1 MRQPRNT
8 RANPENEYGESPL
21 GRTTYSWGVAEAGH
35 SDLSS
40 DGGEV
45 HGASTKPPS
54 QTWRTFLENHIQQL
68 VSTDFLVVSTVSF
81 RLLFVFVVLGHHRR
95 HAIHFNVTTHPTAE
109 WTARQIAEAFPWD
122 SAPGYLLHDRD
133 CIYGASFHQRV
144 GEMGI
149 REVLTAPRSPWQN
162 AYAER
167 FIGSLR
173 RECLD
178 HIIIF
183 NESSLRRILKAY
195 FEYYDHSRTHLAL
208 KKDAPASRAVQP
220 PILGAVIEVPQ
231 VGGLHHR
238 YERRAA

>member
-1 MRQPRNT
+1 MSS
-8 RANPENEYGESPL
+8 ANPLWGAPRIHGELLKL
-21 GRTTYSWGVAEAGH
+21 GIKISQATVAKYRVRGR
-35 SDLSS
+35 
-40 DGGEV
+40 
-45 HGASTKPPS
+45 KPPS
-54 QTWRTFLENHIQQL
+54 QTWRTFLENHLNEL

-81 RLLFVFVVLGHHRR
+81 RLLFVFVVLGTTRR
-95 HAIHFNVTTHPTAE
+95 HAIHFNVTSHPTAE

-122 SAPGYLLHDRD
+122 SGPRYLLHDRD
-133 CIYGASFHQRV
+133 CIYGAAFHQRV
-144 GEMGI
+144 AEMGI
-149 REVLTAPRSPWQN
+149 REVVTAPRCPWQN
-162 AYAER
+162 AYVER

-195 FEYYDHSRTHLAL
+195 FDYYEHSRTHLAL
-208 KKDAPASRAVQP
+208 EKDAPESRAIQLP
-220 PILGAVIEVPQ
+220 ELGTVIELPQ